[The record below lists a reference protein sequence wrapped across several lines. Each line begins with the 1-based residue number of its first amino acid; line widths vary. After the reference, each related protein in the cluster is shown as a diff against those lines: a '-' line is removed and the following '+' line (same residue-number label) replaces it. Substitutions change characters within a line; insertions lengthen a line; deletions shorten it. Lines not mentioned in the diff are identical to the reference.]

1 MKEGYKIV
9 AGLEE
14 FQSVR
19 EQFSDLMNYIQ
30 SPEALQKEHGEIE
43 DKLWEGGMEL
53 LRLML
58 QGHVDYRSGKEI

>member
-1 MKEGYKIV
+1 MKEEYKIF

-19 EQFSDLMNYIQ
+19 EQFAELMNYIQ

-43 DKLWEGGMEL
+43 DKLWEGGHPSL
-53 LRLML
+53 PHKSSL
-58 QGHVDYRSGKEI
+58 HF